1 MSQESGKPE
10 TRKALGKGLSA
21 LLGPRSGAPTPMA
34 QPPALTT
41 PSSHGVRQIP
51 VELIQPN
58 PYQPRRTFNADRLN
72 DLAASIRASGVVQP
86 ILVRPSAGDRFE
98 LVAGERRWRASKAA
112 GLATIPAV
120 VQEVANDQLLE
131 IALIENIQREDLN
144 PIETAQAFEQLA
156 HDF

>member
-21 LLGPRSGAPTPMA
+21 LLGPRPGTPAPVA
-34 QPPALTT
+34 QPTA
-41 PSSHGVRQIP
+41 PSASSSTHGVRQIP

-58 PYQPRRTFNADRLN
+58 HYQPRRTFNADRLN
-72 DLAASIRASGVVQP
+72 DLAASISASGVVQP

-112 GLATIPAV
+112 GLATIPAF

-144 PIETAQAFEQLA
+144 PIETAQAF
-156 HDF
+156 